1 MIVYSHYLCYITGF
15 VNQDKITFSIE
26 TGTFMQFGSDNQTGA
41 SRQVLEMLAVANS
54 DFTPGYGDD
63 HWCAQATEA
72 LKDVFG
78 CDLEVFFVATGTA
91 ANSLALSCLVQPWE
105 TILCHHQAHILQDE
119 STAPE
124 FFSGGARLI
133 PISGKAGR
141 LQLDHL
147 EHYFSLLAGH
157 PPHTPRT
164 GALSIAQVNE
174 IGLVYSLKQVTELC
188 SFAHDHKVHVHMDGA
203 RFANAVAA
211 LGCSPADLT
220 WKAGVDVLSLGATK
234 CGAMIAEA
242 VLFFNQGLAAS
253 FIHRRKQSGHLVSKG
268 RFFGAQ
274 FVGWIKNNHWL
285 ELASHA
291 NGQAQHLAKRLAS
304 FSSISLKWPCEA
316 NELFVTMPRQLA
328 DSLHNSGAE
337 FYQWPPHGLPPEIEL
352 DKEDIFTRLVTSFA
366 TTDEHID
373 RFCRLIRE
381 YESKHNGE

>member
-1 MIVYSHYLCYITGF
+1 
-15 VNQDKITFSIE
+15 
-26 TGTFMQFGSDNQTGA
+26 MQFGSDNQTGA
-41 SRQVLEMLAVANS
+41 SRQVLEMLTVANS

-63 HWCAQATEA
+63 HWCVQAADA
-72 LKDVFG
+72 LKDVFA

-91 ANSLALSCLVQPWE
+91 ANSLALSCLTQPWE

-133 PISGKAGR
+133 PISGKAGK

-147 EHYFSLLAGH
+147 ERYFNLLAGH
-157 PPHTPRT
+157 PPHTPCT
-164 GALSIAQVNE
+164 GALSIAQANE
-174 IGLVYSLKQVTELC
+174 AGLVYTPEQIASLC
-188 SFAHDHKVHVHMDGA
+188 SFAHAHKVHVHMDGA

-234 CGAMIAEA
+234 CGAMVAEA
-242 VLFFNQGLAAS
+242 VLFFNRRLAAS
-253 FIHRRKQSGHLVSKG
+253 FIHRRKRSGHLVSKG

-274 FVGWIKNNHWL
+274 FVGWLKNNHWL
-285 ELASHA
+285 DLATHA

-304 FSSISLKWPCEA
+304 FSSISLRWPCEA
-316 NELFVTMPRQLA
+316 NELFVTMPRRLA

-337 FYQWPPHGLPPEIEL
+337 FYQWPAHGLPPEVVL
-352 DKEDIFTRLVTSFA
+352 DKEDIFARLVTSFV

-373 RFCRLIRE
+373 SFCRLIHE
-381 YESKHNGE
+381 YESIQNGK